1 MQAGKPKVAVPTT
14 VHCDHLI
21 QAKDGAATDLKNA
34 NFNMTEF
41 KKTHGTKYNNTVD
54 AAIILELQQSIWM
67 DRRAELAGIAA
78 SNSVI
83 ELKKLDGS

>member
-1 MQAGKPKVAVPTT
+1 MMIKRTNFVEQEDKQFLQTELTT
-14 VHCDHLI
+14 D
-21 QAKDGAATDLKNA
+21 AYTDLKNA